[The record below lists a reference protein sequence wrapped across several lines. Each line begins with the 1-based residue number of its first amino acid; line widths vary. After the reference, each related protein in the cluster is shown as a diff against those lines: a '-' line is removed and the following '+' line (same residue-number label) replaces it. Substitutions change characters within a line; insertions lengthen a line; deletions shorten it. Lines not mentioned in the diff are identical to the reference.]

1 MRMPKLA
8 AVIFLLMLVA
18 LASTSTYA
26 GYLVVGVLA
35 EYLDIGRVAAGLLL
49 GVIFARIPWVRQ
61 GKLRAVGLLP
71 GKARLPV
78 IVALLAFCLLHFLY
92 RGEMVP
98 VMFLGLA
105 ASFLLSYRW
114 MRRTI
119 AMHAFTSLFRTF
131 QAPDRPGSADNKVI
145 DVEFREKKD

>member
-1 MRMPKLA
+1 MPKLA

-49 GVIFARIPWVRQ
+49 GVIFARLPWVRQ
-61 GKLRAVGLLP
+61 GKLRTVGMLP

-78 IVALLAFCLLHFLY
+78 IVALLSFCLLHFLY

-98 VMFLGLA
+98 VVFLGLA

-119 AMHAFTSLFRTF
+119 VAHAFTSFFRTF
-131 QAPDRPGSADNKVI
+131 QGPDRPGGADNKVI